1 MNPEDWEVIG
11 NAFPDFT
18 LGWGS
23 FLTYGNWDFSFALR
37 ASIGGEV
44 LNTYRLYYEN
54 WGTFGLNN
62 VTLTQFENPEFRG
75 NARYSSKYV
84 EDATYVKLDNIS
96 VGYNMPVSLKYITRL
111 RVYATAQDVF
121 CLTGYKGLDP
131 EVNLGGLTPGIEY
144 LSYYPRTTL
153 LTLGVNVTF

>member
-1 MNPEDWEVIG
+1 M
-11 NAFPDFT
+11 
-18 LGWGS
+18 
-23 FLTYGNWDFSFALR
+23 
-37 ASIGGEV
+37 
-44 LNTYRLYYEN
+44 
-54 WGTFGLNN
+54 
-62 VTLTQFENPEFRG
+62 
-75 NARYSSKYV
+75 

>member
-1 MNPEDWEVIG
+1 
-11 NAFPDFT
+11 
-18 LGWGS
+18 
-23 FLTYGNWDFSFALR
+23 
-37 ASIGGEV
+37 
-44 LNTYRLYYEN
+44 
-54 WGTFGLNN
+54 
-62 VTLTQFENPEFRG
+62 
-75 NARYSSKYV
+75 
-84 EDATYVKLDNIS
+84 
-96 VGYNMPVSLKYITRL
+96 MPVSLKYITRL